1 MDDKTL
7 SDFMPKTN
15 SEGEIIIGEFSQQSS
30 IKLTTDEVI
39 KKLSTVKDPELGINI
54 YDLGLIYDIKIDE
67 GNNVNITMTLT
78 TVNCPVADS
87 FPLDIAKNITSLEN
101 TGQVKVKLT
110 FDPPWNKDMM
120 SDDARLANLAS
131 SLIISL
137 FHGGSNVSL
146 TLTCPVFSKDVIFLA
161 ISSGKESATGQLT
174 VVRVMVIFTLLPSSI
189 LIS

>member
-15 SEGEIIIGEFSQQSS
+15 SEGEIIIGEFSHQSS
-30 IKLTTDEVI
+30 FKLTTDEVI
-39 KKLSTVKDPELGINI
+39 KKLCTIKDPELGINI

-67 GNNVNITMTLT
+67 GKNVNITMTLT

-87 FPLDIAKNITSLEN
+87 FPLDIAKNIRSLES

-120 SDDARLANLAS
+120 SDDARLAL
-131 SLIISL
+131 
-137 FHGGSNVSL
+137 GY
-146 TLTCPVFSKDVIFLA
+146 
-161 ISSGKESATGQLT
+161 
-174 VVRVMVIFTLLPSSI
+174 
-189 LIS
+189 

>member
-15 SEGEIIIGEFSQQSS
+15 SKGEIIIGEFSQQSS

-120 SDDARLANLAS
+120 SDDARLAL
-131 SLIISL
+131 
-137 FHGGSNVSL
+137 GY
-146 TLTCPVFSKDVIFLA
+146 
-161 ISSGKESATGQLT
+161 
-174 VVRVMVIFTLLPSSI
+174 
-189 LIS
+189 

>member
-15 SEGEIIIGEFSQQSS
+15 SEGEIVYGEFSTQSS
-30 IKLTTDEVI
+30 IKLTADEII
-39 KKLSTVKDPELGINI
+39 KKLSTIKDPELGINI

-67 GNNVNITMTLT
+67 GNNVKITMTLT

-101 TGQVKVKLT
+101 IGQVKVKLT

-120 SDDARLANLAS
+120 SDDARIAL
-131 SLIISL
+131 
-137 FHGGSNVSL
+137 GY
-146 TLTCPVFSKDVIFLA
+146 
-161 ISSGKESATGQLT
+161 
-174 VVRVMVIFTLLPSSI
+174 
-189 LIS
+189 

>member
-15 SEGEIIIGEFSQQSS
+15 SEGEIVYGEFSTQSS
-30 IKLTTDEVI
+30 VNLTTDEII
-39 KKLSTVKDPELGINI
+39 KKLSTIKDPELGINI

-67 GNNVNITMTLT
+67 GNNVKITMTLT

-101 TGQVKVKLT
+101 IGQVKVKLT

-120 SDDARLANLAS
+120 SDDARIAL
-131 SLIISL
+131 
-137 FHGGSNVSL
+137 GY
-146 TLTCPVFSKDVIFLA
+146 
-161 ISSGKESATGQLT
+161 
-174 VVRVMVIFTLLPSSI
+174 
-189 LIS
+189 

>member
-120 SDDARLANLAS
+120 SDDARLAL
-131 SLIISL
+131 
-137 FHGGSNVSL
+137 GY
-146 TLTCPVFSKDVIFLA
+146 
-161 ISSGKESATGQLT
+161 
-174 VVRVMVIFTLLPSSI
+174 
-189 LIS
+189 

>member
-15 SEGEIIIGEFSQQSS
+15 SEGEIVYGEFSNHSS
-30 IKLTTDEVI
+30 VKITTDEII
-39 KKLSTVKDPELGINI
+39 KKLSTIKDPELGINI
-54 YDLGLIYDIKIDE
+54 YDLGLIYNIKIDE
-67 GNNVNITMTLT
+67 GNNIKITMTLT

-120 SDDARLANLAS
+120 SDDAKLAL
-131 SLIISL
+131 
-137 FHGGSNVSL
+137 GY
-146 TLTCPVFSKDVIFLA
+146 
-161 ISSGKESATGQLT
+161 
-174 VVRVMVIFTLLPSSI
+174 
-189 LIS
+189 

>member
-15 SEGEIIIGEFSQQSS
+15 SEGEIVYGEVSTQSS
-30 IKLTTDEVI
+30 VKINTDEII
-39 KKLSTVKDPELGINI
+39 KKLSTIKDPELGINI

-67 GNNVNITMTLT
+67 GNNVKITMTLT

-101 TGQVKVKLT
+101 IGQVKVKLT

-120 SDDARLANLAS
+120 SDDARIAL
-131 SLIISL
+131 
-137 FHGGSNVSL
+137 GY
-146 TLTCPVFSKDVIFLA
+146 
-161 ISSGKESATGQLT
+161 
-174 VVRVMVIFTLLPSSI
+174 
-189 LIS
+189 

>member
-15 SEGEIIIGEFSQQSS
+15 SEGEIIIGEFSHQSS
-30 IKLTTDEVI
+30 IKLTTNDVI
-39 KKLSTVKDPELGINI
+39 KKLLTIKDPELGINI

-101 TGQVKVKLT
+101 SGQVKVKLT

-120 SDDARLANLAS
+120 SDDARLAL
-131 SLIISL
+131 
-137 FHGGSNVSL
+137 GY
-146 TLTCPVFSKDVIFLA
+146 
-161 ISSGKESATGQLT
+161 
-174 VVRVMVIFTLLPSSI
+174 
-189 LIS
+189 

>member
-39 KKLSTVKDPELGINI
+39 KKLSTIKDPELGINI

-87 FPLDIAKNITSLEN
+87 FPLDVAKNITSLEN

-120 SDDARLANLAS
+120 SDDARIAL
-131 SLIISL
+131 
-137 FHGGSNVSL
+137 GY
-146 TLTCPVFSKDVIFLA
+146 
-161 ISSGKESATGQLT
+161 
-174 VVRVMVIFTLLPSSI
+174 
-189 LIS
+189 

>member
-39 KKLSTVKDPELGINI
+39 KKLSTIKDPEIGINI

-120 SDDARLANLAS
+120 SDDARLAL
-131 SLIISL
+131 
-137 FHGGSNVSL
+137 GY
-146 TLTCPVFSKDVIFLA
+146 
-161 ISSGKESATGQLT
+161 
-174 VVRVMVIFTLLPSSI
+174 
-189 LIS
+189 

>member
-15 SEGEIIIGEFSQQSS
+15 SEGEIVYGKFSNQSS
-30 IKLTTDEVI
+30 VKLTTDEII
-39 KKLSTVKDPELGINI
+39 KKLSTIKDPELGINI

-67 GNNVNITMTLT
+67 GNNVKITMTLT

-101 TGQVKVKLT
+101 IGQVKVKLT

-120 SDDARLANLAS
+120 SDDARLAL
-131 SLIISL
+131 
-137 FHGGSNVSL
+137 GY
-146 TLTCPVFSKDVIFLA
+146 
-161 ISSGKESATGQLT
+161 
-174 VVRVMVIFTLLPSSI
+174 
-189 LIS
+189 

>member
-39 KKLSTVKDPELGINI
+39 KKLSTIKDPELGINI

-87 FPLDIAKNITSLEN
+87 FPLNVAKNITSLEN

-120 SDDARLANLAS
+120 SDDARLAL
-131 SLIISL
+131 
-137 FHGGSNVSL
+137 GY
-146 TLTCPVFSKDVIFLA
+146 
-161 ISSGKESATGQLT
+161 
-174 VVRVMVIFTLLPSSI
+174 
-189 LIS
+189 

>member
-15 SEGEIIIGEFSQQSS
+15 SEGEIIIGEFSHQSS
-30 IKLTTDEVI
+30 IKLTADEVI
-39 KKLSTVKDPELGINI
+39 KKLLTIKDPELGINI

-87 FPLDIAKNITSLEN
+87 FPLDIAKNITSLEDS
-101 TGQVKVKLT
+101 GQVKVKLT

-120 SDDARLANLAS
+120 SNDARLAL
-131 SLIISL
+131 
-137 FHGGSNVSL
+137 GY
-146 TLTCPVFSKDVIFLA
+146 
-161 ISSGKESATGQLT
+161 
-174 VVRVMVIFTLLPSSI
+174 
-189 LIS
+189 

>member
-15 SEGEIIIGEFSQQSS
+15 SEGEIIIGEFSHQSS

-39 KKLSTVKDPELGINI
+39 KKLSTIKDPELGINI

-87 FPLDIAKNITSLEN
+87 FPLDIAKNIISLEN

-120 SDDARLANLAS
+120 SDDARLAL
-131 SLIISL
+131 
-137 FHGGSNVSL
+137 GY
-146 TLTCPVFSKDVIFLA
+146 
-161 ISSGKESATGQLT
+161 
-174 VVRVMVIFTLLPSSI
+174 
-189 LIS
+189 

>member
-15 SEGEIIIGEFSQQSS
+15 SEGEIIIGEFSHQSS
-30 IKLTTDEVI
+30 FKLTTDEVI
-39 KKLSTVKDPELGINI
+39 KKLCTIKDPELGINI

-87 FPLDIAKNITSLEN
+87 FPLDIAKNIRSLES

-120 SDDARLANLAS
+120 SDDARLAL
-131 SLIISL
+131 
-137 FHGGSNVSL
+137 GY
-146 TLTCPVFSKDVIFLA
+146 
-161 ISSGKESATGQLT
+161 
-174 VVRVMVIFTLLPSSI
+174 
-189 LIS
+189 

>member
-15 SEGEIIIGEFSQQSS
+15 SEGEIIIGELSQQSS
-30 IKLTTDEVI
+30 IKLTTNEVI
-39 KKLSTVKDPELGINI
+39 KKLTTIKDPELGINI

-87 FPLDIAKNITSLEN
+87 FPLDIAKNIRSLES

-120 SDDARLANLAS
+120 SDDARLAL
-131 SLIISL
+131 
-137 FHGGSNVSL
+137 GY
-146 TLTCPVFSKDVIFLA
+146 
-161 ISSGKESATGQLT
+161 
-174 VVRVMVIFTLLPSSI
+174 
-189 LIS
+189 

>member
-15 SEGEIIIGEFSQQSS
+15 SEGEIVYGEFSIQSS
-30 IKLTTDEVI
+30 VKLTTDEII
-39 KKLSTVKDPELGINI
+39 KKLSTIKDPELGINI

-67 GNNVNITMTLT
+67 GNNVKITMTLT

-101 TGQVKVKLT
+101 IGQVKVKLT

-120 SDDARLANLAS
+120 SDDARIAL
-131 SLIISL
+131 
-137 FHGGSNVSL
+137 GY
-146 TLTCPVFSKDVIFLA
+146 
-161 ISSGKESATGQLT
+161 
-174 VVRVMVIFTLLPSSI
+174 
-189 LIS
+189 